1 MKTHYLVCT
10 SLGCSKTF
18 RNEESLNEHLVN
30 DHSKNET
37 DSIIGYRC
45 KKCKKILGTKQC
57 LKEHMY
63 THTGQKPYRCTETG
77 CGKAFRQSSQLSY
90 HKKIHSELK
99 NYLKNHQK
107 EEIQVDIGKGQAKFS
122 ENITTRI
129 EDLMEELPLITSPQY
144 HVKLP
149 NLFS

>member
-63 THTGQKPYRCTETG
+63 TAKSPTDAQKLAV
-77 CGKAFRQSSQLSY
+77 GKLLGRVA
-90 HKKIHSELK
+90 
-99 NYLKNHQK
+99 NYLTIK
-107 EEIQVDIGKGQAKFS
+107 KFTQ
-122 ENITTRI
+122 N
-129 EDLMEELPLITSPQY
+129 
-144 HVKLP
+144 
-149 NLFS
+149 

>member
-1 MKTHYLVCT
+1 MKTHYLACT

-18 RNEESLNEHLVN
+18 RNQESLDEHLSNEHCE
-30 DHSKNET
+30 NET
-37 DSIIGYRC
+37 NSIIGYRC
-45 KKCKKILGTKQC
+45 KKCKKVLGTKQC

-77 CGKAFRQSSQLSY
+77 CGKSFRQSSQLSY

-99 NYLKNHQK
+99 NYLRNTQR
-107 EEIQVDIGKGQAKFS
+107 EEIRLDIGQPLLKIS
-122 ENITTRI
+122 ENTQTKT
-129 EDLMEELPLITSPQY
+129 ENFTEKLPLITSPQQ
-144 HVKLP
+144 HVKLR